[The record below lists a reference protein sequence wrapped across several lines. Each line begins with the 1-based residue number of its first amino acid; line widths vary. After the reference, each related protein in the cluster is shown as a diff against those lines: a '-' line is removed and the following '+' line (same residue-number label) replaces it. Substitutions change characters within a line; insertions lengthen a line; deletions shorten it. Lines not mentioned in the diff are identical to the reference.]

1 MSSRN
6 NASVPRLL
14 AEIVCI
20 EHLYD
25 TSKATNTIHRPET
38 MDLISKFRVLSNG
51 TYKCLSVATEPN
63 FKKADDNLFEQ
74 VKRLKVQTNDSMD
87 QFATKLYI

>member
-1 MSSRN
+1 
-6 NASVPRLL
+6 
-14 AEIVCI
+14 
-20 EHLYD
+20 
-25 TSKATNTIHRPET
+25 

-87 QFATKLYI
+87 QFATKLYIWSYNLCQKSLEQPLINA